1 MIFEYL
7 KAILVNKNDKLQ
19 LDAYYPFL
27 ISRWLSFS
35 STGATKALNCT
46 VNQLGNLDKEVH
58 YKLLLQIFPKQKY
71 FSKIN
76 YIKKVKKEEKDDAEI
91 KDLEKLAKYMEV
103 STREVRLMLSLK
115 NNL

>member
-1 MIFEYL
+1 MLFEYL
-7 KAILVNKNDKLQ
+7 KAILVNKNDLLQ

-27 ISRWLSFS
+27 INRWLSFS

-46 VNQLGNLDKEVH
+46 VNQLGNLDKEIH
-58 YKLLLQIFPKQKY
+58 YKLLLQLFPKAKT
-71 FSKIN
+71 FICPK
-76 YIKKVKKEEKDDAEI
+76 YIKKAKKDKEKEEI

-103 STREVRLMLSLK
+103 STREVRLMIEQK